1 MKSMLCRLC
10 AVVVHGDRVSV
21 FGDVTYFAAGE
32 QEVGCSRARMLGF
45 QGEAYERRNKAWFK
59 SQAKHHP
66 LMDK

>member
-1 MKSMLCRLC
+1 METVL
-10 AVVVHGDRVSV
+10 RVSV